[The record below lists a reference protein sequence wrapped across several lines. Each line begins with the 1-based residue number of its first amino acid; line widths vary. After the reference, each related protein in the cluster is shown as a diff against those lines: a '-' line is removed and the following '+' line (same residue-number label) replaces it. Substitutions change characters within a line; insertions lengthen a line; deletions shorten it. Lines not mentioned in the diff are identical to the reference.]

1 MSDALTK
8 AGPSLVGRARGRFLR
23 NTTAVVAVVFLLG
36 VLLTAVFADL
46 LVPHDPY
53 LVDLDKVYQSPSL
66 THPFGTDGVG
76 RDVLSRL
83 MVGARISLLAGAIA
97 SLTALL
103 VGVPTGLVAGYYGRV
118 PDAVFSW
125 LANLT
130 MVVPAIIIILIVIGS
145 FGSSVWVTMT
155 TMGLFIAPA
164 VYRLTRGL
172 VITVKNELYVD
183 AARVA
188 GLSDLRIIFRH
199 IVSVVRGPLM
209 VQFALISGAAIII
222 QSGLDFLGFGDP
234 RVVSWGGMLSSAFGA
249 IFRAPGAV
257 YAPGLTIGVTV
268 AALALAGTALADI
281 LSENTAAP
289 TSKDAAADRAAAEE
303 QARLGRQSGV
313 SLADRRLAPPTDA
326 GSVVA
331 AVEDLRVS
339 YPSGDGGLTTVVDG
353 VHFHVRR
360 GEVLGIVGE
369 SGSGKTQS
377 LFALLGLLPPTA
389 QATATSMS
397 IAGVDLRPQD
407 PAEVSRLR
415 GGVMA
420 YVPQEPMANL
430 DPAFTV
436 GHQLVRPLLAKEGLG
451 RSAAKSRALELLDR
465 VGIVDPPKTFASYPH
480 QISGGMAQRV
490 LIAGAISCSPQLL
503 LADEPT
509 TALDVSI
516 QAEILGLL
524 RQLQREENMGM
535 ILVTHNFGVVAD
547 ICDVVA
553 VMERGK
559 IVEIKPS
566 LELFRAP
573 EHPYTRTL
581 LDAVLEDAPLR
592 RPVRHIEGSI

>member
-1 MSDALTK
+1 MSEVLSDAVPPR
-8 AGPSLVGRARGRFLR
+8 PSGIGGRFLR
-23 NTTAVVAVVFLLG
+23 NTTAVVSVVFLLAI
-36 VLLTAVFADL
+36 LLTAVFADL

-66 THPFGTDGVG
+66 VHPFGTDGVG

-83 MVGARISLLAGAIA
+83 MVGSRISLLAAAIA
-97 SLTALL
+97 SGTALL
-103 VGVPTGLVAGYYGRV
+103 VGVPTGLLAGYYGRAL
-118 PDAVFSW
+118 DAVFSW

-183 AARVA
+183 AARVS
-188 GLSDLRIIFRH
+188 GLSNTRIIFRH

-257 YAPGLTIGVTV
+257 YAPGLTIGATV

-281 LSENTAAP
+281 LSENTASRTAR
-289 TSKDAAADRAAAEE
+289 SAAADRAQAEE
-303 QARLGRQSGV
+303 QARLGRDSGA
-313 SLADRRLAPPTDA
+313 SLADQRLAPSTDPDA
-326 GSVVA
+326 VVA
-331 AVEDLRVS
+331 RVEDLRVS
-339 YPSGDGGLTTVVDG
+339 YPSGDGGLTPVVDG
-353 VHFHVRR
+353 VHFHVHR

-377 LFALLGLLPPTA
+377 LFALLGLLPPAA
-389 QATATSMS
+389 QVTATSLS
-397 IAGVDLRPQD
+397 IAGVAIDPQD
-407 PAEVSRLR
+407 PTEVSPLR
-415 GGVMA
+415 GNVIA
-420 YVPQEPMANL
+420 YIPQEPMANL

-436 GHQLVRPLLAKEGLG
+436 GHQLVRPLIAKEGLRRG
-451 RSAAKSRALELLDR
+451 AARTRALELLDR
-465 VGIVDPPKTFASYPH
+465 VGIVDPRKTFASYPH

-490 LIAGAISCSPQLL
+490 LIAGAISCGPQLL
-503 LADEPT
+503 IADEPT

-524 RQLQREENMGM
+524 RQLQREEEMGM

-559 IVEIKPS
+559 IVEIKPA
-566 LELFRAP
+566 LELFHAP
-573 EHPYTRTL
+573 QHPYTRTL

-592 RPVRHIEGSI
+592 RPVRTIGDSV